1 MNTEDHKYNRD
12 DQPRDINPEETG
24 YVHPAKKLKSQEKI
38 DIKESEFGREYSNFQ
53 QDEHIEDTITQID
66 KGTIKL
72 QEEKK
77 ENPDGDL
84 KDEINEDDNRDRN
97 DSTEDWDAENSR
109 TGRHK

>member
-1 MNTEDHKYNRD
+1 MNTEDHKHNRD
-12 DQPRDINPEETG
+12 DQPRDINPDETG
-24 YVHPAKKLKSQEKI
+24 FVHPAKKIKSQEKI

-53 QDEHIEDTITQID
+53 QDEHIEDAITQID

-77 ENPDGDL
+77 ENPDGVL
-84 KDEINEDDNRDRN
+84 KDEINEDDNRDHN